1 VQHTLKVL
9 SMEPDFR
16 LFNIWTSRAQVQ
28 INARTSKSRKTVPKL
43 PCSYSSVTPVLGSKL
58 KTSPPPKADVQPLS
72 NSLTATTEN
81 EISWCKHVL
90 EVISETGDTDASTSV
105 SWAAFHSRN
114 GNEDT
119 TMPAVTALL
128 PLFRDDSKSVAML
141 RHSMSVIEKATSIT
155 NPGQT
160 PVITCDQPLFKLMKE
175 IQWTWPDSF
184 GEDRFVVILGG
195 LHIKMS
201 LLKCLGNLL
210 ENTGWTAALEEGQI
224 ASPGTAESFLKVA
237 HVKKTLHAHHVTA
250 CALYALRE
258 EAYKEFSESGIECK
272 SMEDWC
278 SSQAENHPQFLFW
291 NLILRTELDIF
302 AWDKAVHEGDFEKY
316 VCTLQNLQ
324 WLYHALDHQNYAR
337 CVAVH
342 LRDMLTLKNDHP
354 YLYE

>member
-1 VQHTLKVL
+1 MINLL
-9 SMEPDFR
+9 YSLR
-16 LFNIWTSRAQVQ
+16 LFVPYDRVLTFSAELGNAAIAHFENIGAVVPPNLKIGVFTTSAVDNIDHNPSATHAESAFHGTGISLFQHPDITCPGSNQ
-28 INARTSKSRKTVPKL
+28 RTDFIPKSRKTVPKL

-72 NSLTATTEN
+72 NSLTATTDN

-210 ENTGWTAALEEGQI
+210 ENTGWTAALEECQI

-250 CALYALRE
+250 CALYALR
-258 EAYKEFSESGIECK
+258 
-272 SMEDWC
+272 
-278 SSQAENHPQFLFW
+278 
-291 NLILRTELDIF
+291 
-302 AWDKAVHEGDFEKY
+302 
-316 VCTLQNLQ
+316 
-324 WLYHALDHQNYAR
+324 
-337 CVAVH
+337 
-342 LRDMLTLKNDHP
+342 
-354 YLYE
+354 